1 MRYTTLLFV
10 PLLTVTGLSA
20 QDYLADGPLWRVRS
34 LCGVPAPCIA
44 TDNYLYFTAGD
55 SVIEGVTYTKV
66 LRQGSVTYNWQ
77 ASPPPLSNCSGT
89 TNYGPDYDVPQLVR
103 QVDRQLRIW
112 DGTADVLLHEFDLV
126 VGSTLPQSWTNW
138 NEDITV
144 SAVDSVLVG
153 TEMRARY
160 ALQNSWAPYL
170 IEGIGSSHGLFEPIS
185 NFFDCGYEL
194 ECFGLGAES
203 YYPVAGEACG
213 LPMGVADLGRN
224 EEQWTLA
231 PNPASDAVLAKY
243 YSDNATK
250 FTVPERRAVSYAL
263 FDREIIAA
271 RAKPTDKEIAEY
283 YNENKDAYAASEE
296 HDVSRIVVPTQ
307 AAAKAARAGPQ
318 CGSVPP
324 APGRLACCSRAGGR
338 SCGWLPHRWRRTA
351 GCSAC
356 YHYRAPPRRTRRTM
370 LPRRCAGSLSSRLF
384 IVCKVIT
391 RPDSILMIT

>member
-203 YYPVAGEACG
+203 YYPVAGEGCG
-213 LPMGVADLGRN
+213 LPMGVADHATL
-224 EEQWTLA
+224 EDHWTMA
-231 PNPASDAVLAKY
+231 PNPASGPVRILAMDPVQGPVVVRDAQGRVVQRANVSGMTTVDLDVAGMSNGV
-243 YSDNATK
+243 YSVQVGGGTLQRL
-250 FTVPERRAVSYAL
+250 VVS
-263 FDREIIAA
+263 
-271 RAKPTDKEIAEY
+271 
-283 YNENKDAYAASEE
+283 
-296 HDVSRIVVPTQ
+296 H
-307 AAAKAARAGPQ
+307 
-318 CGSVPP
+318 
-324 APGRLACCSRAGGR
+324 
-338 SCGWLPHRWRRTA
+338 
-351 GCSAC
+351 
-356 YHYRAPPRRTRRTM
+356 
-370 LPRRCAGSLSSRLF
+370 
-384 IVCKVIT
+384 
-391 RPDSILMIT
+391 